1 MESAQEAI
9 VTPIQSFDFQ
19 TLIASFQLNVHQ
31 VFLKKGR
38 WPTAQNSQ
46 LDVF

>member
-9 VTPIQSFDFQ
+9 VTPIQSFDVQ
-19 TLIASFQLNVHQ
+19 PLIASFQLKVNH